1 MAQMARIL
9 TPIHSTSKAQEVFR
23 ALRGAILEGDL
34 KPGDPLKEAHLAQQ
48 FHVSQVPIREA
59 LLQLEHLG
67 LVVRVQDKGTT
78 VTKLTRA
85 QMLDLLDVRV
95 HLEDL
100 AFRLAAINL
109 DKPGIKRLKD
119 AAAILEKK
127 VAQDDY
133 YGSAEAD
140 LQFHEAVWNLSGN
153 PVLVETLD
161 RLCTSWLAFVSLHR
175 HMTKESLKQ
184 SAGNHRAL
192 IEVLEGGDGGAISRA
207 VRDHLRP
214 ERSIPSTLGE

>member
-1 MAQMARIL
+1 MAQMARTL
-9 TPIHSTSKAQEVFR
+9 TPIRSTSKAQEVFR

-48 FHVSQVPIREA
+48 FRVSQVPIREA

-67 LVVRVQDKGTT
+67 LVVRVPDKGTT

-100 AFRLAAINL
+100 AFRLAATNL
-109 DKPGIKRLKD
+109 DKTGVKRLRE
-119 AAAILEKK
+119 AAAVLEKK

-133 YGSAEAD
+133 YGAAEAD
-140 LQFHEAVWNLSGN
+140 LRFHEAVWNLSGN

-161 RLCTSWLAFVSLHR
+161 HLCTSWLAFVSLHR

-192 IEVLEGGDGGAISRA
+192 IEVLEGGDRAAISHA

>member
-1 MAQMARIL
+1 MATMARAL
-9 TPIHSTSKAQEVFR
+9 NPVRSTSKAQEVFLS
-23 ALRGAILEGDL
+23 LRSAILAGDL

-48 FHVSQVPIREA
+48 LHVSQVPIREA

-67 LVVRVQDKGTT
+67 LVVRVPDKGTT

-85 QMLDLLDVRV
+85 EMLDLLAVRT

-100 AFRLAAINL
+100 AFRLAAANL
-109 DKPGIKRLKD
+109 DKPALKKLRE
-119 AAAILEKK
+119 ALTTLEKK
-127 VAQDDY
+127 ISQNDY

-140 LQFHEAVWNLSGN
+140 LRFHETVWNLSGN
-153 PVLVETLD
+153 RVLMEELG

-175 HMTKESLKQ
+175 HMTKESLRQ

-192 IEVLEGGDGGAISRA
+192 IDVLEDGDSAAISRA
-207 VRDHLRP
+207 IREHLSP
-214 ERSIPSTLGE
+214 ERSIPSSLNE

>member
-1 MAQMARIL
+1 MAFMARPL
-9 TPIHSTSKAQEVFR
+9 SPVRSTSKAKEVFR
-23 ALRGAILEGDL
+23 ALRSAILAGDL

-67 LVVRVQDKGTT
+67 LVVRVPDKGTT

-85 QMLDLLDVRV
+85 EMLDLLDVRV

-100 AFRLAAINL
+100 AFRLAAGNL
-109 DKPGIKRLKD
+109 DRAALKKLRD
-119 AAAILEKK
+119 AAATLQKK

-140 LQFHEAVWNLSGN
+140 LRFHEAVWNLSGN
-153 PVLVETLD
+153 QVLVEMLD

-175 HMTKESLKQ
+175 HMTQESLQQ
-184 SAGNHRAL
+184 SAGNHHAL
-192 IEVLEGGDGGAISRA
+192 IEVLEGGDRAAISRA

-214 ERSIPSTLGE
+214 ERSIPSTLHE